1 MIFIES
7 DNNIFMNIKKNII
20 VALYINN
27 LLIIDYNK
35 III

>member
-27 LLIIDYNK
+27 LLIINYNK